1 MAAFGKTHGAGGHN
15 FADGPLRNRLC
26 PHNAY
31 LLAVSVYVHGSEA
44 IVLDKV
50 RFSIMLPTLISHPV
64 TQTMVPRSLRGQHLG
79 RLARPTQ
86 PRPVLRTAPRGASA
100 TVNRRET
107 EGVRKHA

>member
-44 IVLDKV
+44 IVLHIQV
-50 RFSIMLPTLISHPV
+50 FHN
-64 TQTMVPRSLRGQHLG
+64 
-79 RLARPTQ
+79 A
-86 PRPVLRTAPRGASA
+86 ASA
-100 TVNRRET
+100 Y
-107 EGVRKHA
+107 